1 MAGRPRKQK
10 VEQVVDENEIIDDN
24 PVAEAPAKVAYNVK
38 SKFLMHAVSSIR
50 TTEGPSAAAL
60 GGEQGSMLVG
70 IECPF
75 AFQYLIQNSCFP
87 LELMT
92 QIVGTEGT
100 CKSALV
106 AEIGRWFSAQSG
118 YLALIENES
127 KMSQDWYDSIIGYPD
142 ETGDIGYMLRRTHSV
157 DNWQTVIQHE
167 VDRAKA
173 LMEKGDKASKTPPLG
188 KTFPVVVALDSIMGK
203 LTEES
208 QKKIETD
215 GFAGRGFAIEALSIT
230 RFLKAFPQKFHN
242 WPFAF
247 VAVNHLKPQKA
258 EGGFHTE
265 RNKAG
270 GRHIS
275 FQESFEIEMS
285 RDKGSK
291 IRLVES
297 DGKALDRGGIRLII
311 SCKKNSFGETD
322 RPPVHV
328 SVLWKYMWH
337 EPTQTQ
343 RQYTKWDWP
352 SATIDILSSHTEG
365 SRGAKIKEVV
375 DVNKLTAGKYWSST
389 MGVSKESPVT
399 KNELGQMIEA
409 DSKIVSELR
418 NLLAIKNRQLFK
430 SGDDYDAILDKV
442 KKEAD
447 ARISKL

>member
-1 MAGRPRKQK
+1 MVEKSKKQK
-10 VEQVVDENEIIDDN
+10 AERVLDEDQIIDDT
-24 PVAEAPAKVAYNVK
+24 PVLEAPKVKYNAK

-60 GGEQGSMLVG
+60 GGEQGSMLIG

-106 AEIGRWFSAQSG
+106 AEIGRWFSAQGG
-118 YLALIENES
+118 YLTLIENES

-142 ETGDIGYMLRRTHSV
+142 ETGDIGYMLRRTDSV
-157 DNWQTVIQHE
+157 DNWQKVIQNE
-167 VDRAKA
+167 VDRAKD
-173 LMEKGDKASKTPPLG
+173 LMEKGDKASKTPALG
-188 KTFPVVVALDSIMGK
+188 KTFPVVIALDSIMGK

-208 QKKIETD
+208 QKKIESE
-215 GFAGRGFAIEALSIT
+215 GFAGRGFPAEALSIT

-275 FQESFEIEMS
+275 FQESFEIEMA
-285 RDKGSK
+285 RDKASK

-297 DGKALDRGGIRLII
+297 EGKALEKGGIRLLI

-322 RPPVHV
+322 RPPIHV
-328 SVLWKYMWH
+328 SVLWQYAWH
-337 EPTQTQ
+337 EPSNTQ
-343 RQYTKWDWP
+343 RQYTKWDWT
-352 SATIDILSSHTEG
+352 SATVDILASHTEG

-375 DVNKLTAGKYWSST
+375 DINKLTGGKYWSSAL
-389 MGVSKESPVT
+389 GVTKESPVNKT
-399 KNELGQMIEA
+399 ELGAMIES
-409 DSKIVSELR
+409 DSKMVDELR
-418 NLLAIKNRQLFK
+418 TLLAIKKRHLFK
-430 SGDDYDAILDKV
+430 SGDDYGKILDKV

-447 ARISKL
+447 DRISKL